1 MQSRE
6 AMSLGQLMNYYLEGS
21 QVANGGTALAAPG
34 AETTVFAETHGGQGY
49 SPSRKAIAWGE
60 LKSEPTVLLQIPEN
74 NSFYALSYKTY
85 REICDLRRRDLSKVQ
100 FQNVSSDGAQPG
112 AKFSVITLEKRTVQA
127 TAWYMIPPGR
137 IRLFEVDGKHY
148 AISLQAS
155 KTSRQDA
162 SERRTTPPDDRREII
177 WHDFDSTI
185 VNSPNFPMKPSYLL

>member
-21 QVANGGTALAAPG
+21 QVANGGIALATPG
-34 AETTVFAETHGGQGY
+34 AEITVFAETYGGQGY

-60 LKSEPTVLLQIPEN
+60 LESEPTVLLQVPGV
-74 NSFYALSYKTY
+74 SSYALSYETY
-85 REICDLRRRDLSKVQ
+85 REIRGLLSRDLSKVQ
-100 FQNVSSDGAQPG
+100 FQDAWSGSAPPG
-112 AKFSVITLEKRTVQA
+112 ARFSVITPEKRTVQA
-127 TAWYMIPPGR
+127 TAWYEIPPGK

-155 KTSRQDA
+155 KTIRQVA